1 MMKEADLC
9 FTSATKLRSM
19 LDRKDV
25 SAVELTEAYVSR
37 IESCNELLNAFVT
50 LQIDVA
56 LAEARHADNISIDR
70 RGLLHGLP
78 IGVKDCFATKGLRTT
93 FSCMAYRDHVPDHD
107 HLIVEREKA
116 AGAIILGKLNTPEF
130 TMASDTCTSPVFGST
145 RNPWNLNWCPGSSS
159 GGSGAALAAGLCALA
174 DGSDIGGSVRN
185 PAAWC
190 HIVGHRPTTWLIP
203 DVPGPRP
210 WHNMNTPGPM
220 GRTVEDV
227 ALFLSATAG
236 PDIRCPV
243 PLSSP
248 FPEGV
253 PDLHKDL
260 KGLRIGWSGDLGSI
274 AVDPSILAG
283 FDRQRDVF
291 SDLGCVISPHRLDIS
306 DVESIYNILA
316 YQRVNA
322 EVEPVF
328 TTQPERLS
336 LSLVDRYEWAQ
347 RLTESDRVWAENGRL
362 KLWRQIVSLFEKFD
376 VLVWPNDA
384 QDPCAF
390 DAPPE
395 DQVKDWRFLYL
406 APMLNLPAIT
416 VPCGFSESGAPR
428 GVQIL
433 ATPGKDKLV
442 IQVAHAFE
450 QSTQYGLGLRPSIQ
464 PH

>member
-1 MMKEADLC
+1 MKETDLC
-9 FTSATKLRSM
+9 FTSATKLRGM

-37 IESCNELLNAFVT
+37 IESCNALLNAFVT

-56 LAEARHADNISIDR
+56 LAEARHADNIPIDQ

-145 RNPWNLNWCPGSSS
+145 RNPWNLKWCPGSSS

-220 GRTVEDV
+220 ARTVEDV

-243 PLSSP
+243 PLLSP

-260 KGLRIGWSGDLGSI
+260 KGLKIGWSGDLGSI
-274 AVDPSILAG
+274 AVDASILAN
-283 FDRQRDVF
+283 FERQRDVF
-291 SDLGCVISPHRLDIS
+291 NDLGCVISPHRLDIS

-328 TTQPERLS
+328 TSQPERLS

-347 RLTESDRVWAENGRL
+347 KLTESDRVWAENGRL
-362 KLWRQIVSLFEKFD
+362 KLWCQIVSLFEKFD

-384 QDPCAF
+384 EDPCAF
-390 DAPPE
+390 DADPE

-428 GVQIL
+428 GLQIL
-433 ATPGKDKLV
+433 ASPGKDRLV

-450 QSTQYGLGLRPSIQ
+450 QLTQYGMGLRPNIRA
-464 PH
+464 H